1 MPGNDAALDMDHLAE
16 APYLRLD
23 RVADIA
29 RWNEELDAVISNS
42 LRAGVLGVED
52 SRYSIPI
59 PSFADHLLRT

>member
-1 MPGNDAALDMDHLAE
+1 MPGNDAALDMDHLA
-16 APYLRLD
+16 
-23 RVADIA
+23 
-29 RWNEELDAVISNS
+29 RWNEQLDAFISNS